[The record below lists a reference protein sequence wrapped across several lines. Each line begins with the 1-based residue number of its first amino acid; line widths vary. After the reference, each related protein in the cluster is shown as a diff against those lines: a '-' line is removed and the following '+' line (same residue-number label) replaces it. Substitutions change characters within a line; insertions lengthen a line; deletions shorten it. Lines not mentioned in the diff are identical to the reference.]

1 MRTRVLHTKH
11 VTFVL
16 GGAWTIFGLGFD
28 ANWSGRGHG
37 GLASINFMFWYLGV
51 EW

>member
-16 GGAWTIFGLGFD
+16 GGSWSIFGLGFD
-28 ANWSGRGHG
+28 ANWAKGG
-37 GLASINFMFWYLGV
+37 GLASINFLFWYIGV